1 VKAVKKEARDMGN
14 LRDYRAV
21 EQLKNG
27 LAVTIRAIRT
37 DDRDRIVNAFGNLER
52 ESVYTRLFR
61 YKDELTEKDLKSI
74 TEVDFENVV
83 ALVVTKGEGDDET
96 IIGGGRYMA
105 YNAPGG
111 LRNAEVAFIV
121 EEDYHGLGIASRI
134 LSHLTA
140 IGRSN
145 GIAAFEADVLTGNK
159 GMLRVFAKSGLPMK
173 QKPVEDVMHVTLSLT
188 GSV

>member
-1 VKAVKKEARDMGN
+1 MIDARHYN
-14 LRDYRAV
+14 V
-21 EQLKNG
+21 SETLKNG
-27 LAVTIRAIRT
+27 MAVTIRAIRP

-52 ESVYTRLFR
+52 ESVYTRFFR
-61 YKDELTEKDLKSI
+61 YKDELSEKDLKSI

-96 IIGGGRYMA
+96 IIGGGRYIA

-134 LSHLTA
+134 MRHLTGIA
-140 IGRSN
+140 RDN
-145 GIAAFEADVLTGNK
+145 GIAAFEADVLPENK
-159 GMLRVFAKSGLPMK
+159 GMLKVFAKSGLPIK
-173 QKPVEDVMHVTLSLT
+173 ETRVEDVVHVALALT
-188 GSV
+188 GDPR